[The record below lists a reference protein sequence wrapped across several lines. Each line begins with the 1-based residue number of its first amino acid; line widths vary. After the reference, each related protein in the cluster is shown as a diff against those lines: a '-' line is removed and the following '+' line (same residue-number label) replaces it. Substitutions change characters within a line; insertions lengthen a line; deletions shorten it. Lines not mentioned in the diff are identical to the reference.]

1 LQFLPIEN
9 WQSAIGNEL
18 EPMGERPA
26 ELASRTAP
34 ATLESEPVE
43 SYLRRYDAIIETTT
57 QMLATPRLNER
68 LLLALEGVESIF
80 GHRQAAV
87 AIINERDAELRI
99 RVTVGFDGDSTR
111 VKMPLDSSAACVRV
125 IHDSQSVWISMKED
139 EASQT
144 LFDKMHWQEDVLALP
159 LFGIAEIS
167 TKKARDVTAG
177 SRVPPQYWTV
187 DTGTRLGI
195 LYVGATENAID
206 PISLKLLKL
215 FAERVGVIASL
226 AVHQE
231 RLVNTVTKLQ
241 RERQW
246 TESIMKSVADPIVL
260 TDLDN
265 EILLQNRR
273 AEELFSGSA
282 NAGEGKRRALKMN
295 DLLFSA
301 YLSSATVS
309 SSETIQRDITLVDPI
324 EGSDIHFE
332 VISTPAANARGE
344 PLGLVSIFRDVTDLR
359 EANEELARN
368 FLKLQHAEAESRRER
383 DRLDLI
389 IENVGHPIVVCDSA
403 GNFILFN
410 RRAELLF
417 QENESFRSPGAAAVR
432 ANAVKLTSFISGLA
446 SASETGRQAEIEL
459 IDPEDGQSLPMEITA
474 REVLDPAGQVTAV
487 VSILHDLTEIREL
500 ERRRVEQ
507 QLFESEKL
515 AAVGRLAASIA
526 HEVNNP
532 LEAIKNA
539 LYLMQGTSN
548 GDQNNRFLEIA
559 RKETERVSHIIRQML
574 GFARR
579 PGEVDWVDVNQLLEE
594 TLVLMEKKMR
604 QLRIRITRSFDDSLP
619 RVRARADQL
628 RQVFLNLIIN
638 AQQAIEGE
646 GEIAIS
652 TFRYEQ
658 SLQPS
663 IVVQLSDS
671 GVGIDEDDLNRI
683 FDPFFSTGKKGTG
696 LGLWVTQDIVR
707 QHGGRIDVTS
717 QVGRGTVFSIVLQ
730 VESPILENVESES
743 KQSTR

>member
-1 LQFLPIEN
+1 MAEVL
-9 WQSAIGNEL
+9 
-18 EPMGERPA
+18 A
-26 ELASRTAP
+26 ELRSKKAASITDPERSSSRA
-34 ATLESEPVE
+34 
-43 SYLRRYDAIIETTT
+43 RQYDVFIETTT
-57 QMLATPRLNER
+57 QMLATPKLHER
-68 LLLALEGVESIF
+68 LLLALEAISTNF
-80 GHRQAAV
+80 GHRQAAI
-87 AIINERDAELRI
+87 AIINERDAELRM
-99 RVTVGFDGDSTR
+99 RAAVGFDGDPSATK
-111 VKMPLDSSAACVRV
+111 VEMPLDSSAACVRV
-125 IHDSQSVWISMKED
+125 IHDAQPLWISMEDD
-139 EASQT
+139 EASRSLFANMRWQT
-144 LFDKMHWQEDVLALP
+144 EVLAVP
-159 LFGIAEIS
+159 LFGISEIPS
-167 TKKARDVTAG
+167 RLGAG
-177 SRVPPQYWTV
+177 RTNTQYWAFEPGARIGV
-187 DTGTRLGI
+187 
-195 LYVGATENAID
+195 LYVGANQEMLD
-206 PISLKLLKL
+206 SESLTLIKR
-215 FAERVGVIASL
+215 FAERIGIVASL
-226 AVHQE
+226 AAHQE
-231 RLVNTVTKLQ
+231 RLVSTVTKLQ

-246 TESIMKSVADPIVL
+246 IESIMKSVADPIVL

-265 EILLQNRR
+265 QILLQNRR

-309 SSETIQRDITLVDPI
+309 SSEVIQRDITLVDPI

-332 VISTPAANARGE
+332 VISTPAANSRGE

-368 FLKLQHAEAESRRER
+368 FVKLQQAEAESRRER

-417 QENESFRSPGAAAVR
+417 QENDSSSASAAVR
-432 ANAVKLTSFISGLA
+432 TNAVKLTSFISTLA

-459 IDPEDGQSLPMEITA
+459 IDPEDRRALPMEITA
-474 REVLDPAGQVTAV
+474 REVLDPTGQVTAV

-539 LYLMQGTSN
+539 LYLMQAGRE
-548 GDQNNRFLEIA
+548 GDKNSRFLEIA

-594 TLVLMEKKMR
+594 TLVLLEKKMR
-604 QLRIRITRSFDDSLP
+604 QLRIRITKSFDDSLP
-619 RVRARADQL
+619 RVKARADQL

-638 AQQAIEGE
+638 AQQAIEGD
-646 GEIAIS
+646 GEIVIS
-652 TFRYEQ
+652 TSRYEQ
-658 SLQPS
+658 ALQPS
-663 IVVQLSDS
+663 ILVQLTDT
-671 GVGIDEDDLNRI
+671 GVGIAEDDLTRI

-707 QHGGRIDVTS
+707 QHGGRIEVS
-717 QVGRGTVFSIVLQ
+717 SEIGRGTVFSIVLQ
-730 VESPILENVESES
+730 VESPILEE
-743 KQSTR
+743 QSDTKSATR

>member
-1 LQFLPIEN
+1 
-9 WQSAIGNEL
+9 
-18 EPMGERPA
+18 MGEVPSELAFRPA
-26 ELASRTAP
+26 PSL
-34 ATLESEPVE
+34 SEPE
-43 SYLRRYDAIIETTT
+43 RPSPRARQYDVFIETTT
-57 QMLATPRLNER
+57 QMLATPKLQER
-68 LLLALEGVESIF
+68 LLLALEAISTNF
-80 GHRQAAV
+80 GHRQAAI

-99 RVTVGFDGDSTR
+99 RAAIGFDGDPSTTK
-111 VKMPLDSSAACVRV
+111 VEMPLDSSAACVRV
-125 IHDSQSVWISMKED
+125 IHDAQPLWMSMEDD
-139 EASQT
+139 EASRNLFANMRWQT
-144 LFDKMHWQEDVLALP
+144 EVLAVP
-159 LFGIAEIS
+159 LFGVSEITS
-167 TKKARDVTAG
+167 RPGGA
-177 SRVPPQYWTV
+177 RVPTQYWAFEPGARMGV
-187 DTGTRLGI
+187 
-195 LYVGATENAID
+195 LYVGANHETLDSE
-206 PISLKLLKL
+206 SLTLIKR
-215 FAERVGVIASL
+215 FAERIGIVASL
-226 AVHQE
+226 ASHQE
-231 RLVNTVTKLQ
+231 RLVTTVTKLQ

-246 TESIMKSVADPIVL
+246 IESIMKSVADPIVL

-265 EILLQNRR
+265 QILLQNRR

-309 SSETIQRDITLVDPI
+309 SSEVIQRDITLVDPI

-332 VISTPAANARGE
+332 VISTPAANSRGE

-368 FLKLQHAEAESRRER
+368 FVKLQQAEAESRRER

-417 QENESFRSPGAAAVR
+417 QENESFHSSASAAVR
-432 ANAVKLTSFISGLA
+432 TNAVKLTSFISTLA

-459 IDPEDGQSLPMEITA
+459 IDPEDGRALPMEITA
-474 REVLDPAGQVTAV
+474 REVLDATGQVTAV

-539 LYLMQGTSN
+539 LYLMQAGAE
-548 GDQNNRFLEIA
+548 GDKNSRFLEIA

-594 TLVLMEKKMR
+594 TLVLLEKKMR

-638 AQQAIEGE
+638 AQQAIEGD
-646 GEIAIS
+646 GAIVIS
-652 TFRYEQ
+652 TSRYEQ
-658 SLQPS
+658 ALQPS
-663 IVVQLSDS
+663 ILVQLTDT
-671 GVGIDEDDLNRI
+671 GVGIAEDDLTRI

-707 QHGGRIDVTS
+707 QHGGRIEVTS
-717 QVGRGTVFSIVLQ
+717 EIGRGTVFSIVLQ
-730 VESPILENVESES
+730 VESPILEEQGE
-743 KQSTR
+743 TRSATR

>member
-1 LQFLPIEN
+1 
-9 WQSAIGNEL
+9 
-18 EPMGERPA
+18 MGEPKR
-26 ELASRTAP
+26 
-34 ATLESEPVE
+34 VN
-43 SYLRRYDAIIETTT
+43 LRHFDVFVETTT
-57 QMLATPRLNER
+57 QMLATPRLQER
-68 LLLALEGVESIF
+68 LLLALEAIVHNF
-80 GHRQAAV
+80 GCEQAAI
-87 AIINERDAELRI
+87 AIVNERDAEM
-99 RVTVGFDGDSTR
+99 RVRAALGFDDDHAAAR
-111 VKMPLDSSAACVRV
+111 VEMPLDSAANCVRV
-125 IHDSQSVWISMKED
+125 IHDAQPVWIALDDD
-139 EASQT
+139 ESSRQF
-144 LFDKMHWQEDVLALP
+144 LGKMNWRGEVLAFP
-159 LFGIAEIS
+159 LFGIAELPPN
-167 TKKARDVTAG
+167 TGRERTRRLPGQYWTFERG
-177 SRVPPQYWTV
+177 SRVGV
-187 DTGTRLGI
+187 
-195 LYVGATENAID
+195 LYVGTDRDTLDSNAFD
-206 PISLKLLKL
+206 LLKR
-215 FAERVGVIASL
+215 FAERVGIVASL
-226 AVHQE
+226 ASHQE
-231 RLVNTVTKLQ
+231 RLLSTVSKLQ

-246 TESIMKSVADPIVL
+246 IESIMKSVADPIVL

-309 SSETIQRDITLVDPI
+309 SSEVIQRDITLVDPI

-332 VISTPAANARGE
+332 VISTPATNGRGE

-368 FLKLQHAEAESRRER
+368 FAKLQNAEAESRRER

-417 QENESFRSPGAAAVR
+417 QQTESSLVSSATAAVR
-432 ANAVKLTSFISGLA
+432 TNAVKLTSFISTLA
-446 SASETGRQAEIEL
+446 SAAETARQAEIEL
-459 IDPEDGQSLPMEITA
+459 IDPEDGRALPMEITA
-474 REVLDPAGQVTAV
+474 REVLDEAGQVTAV

-539 LYLMQGTSN
+539 LYLMQTSSDF
-548 GDQNNRFLEIA
+548 DQNSRFLEIA

-594 TLVLMEKKMR
+594 TIVLLEKKMR
-604 QLRIRITRSFDDSLP
+604 QQRITITKQLDPALP
-619 RVRARADQL
+619 RIRARADQL

-638 AQQAIEGE
+638 AQQAIAGE
-646 GEIAIS
+646 GEIRIS
-652 TFRYEQ
+652 TSRYEQ
-658 SLQPS
+658 ALQPS
-663 IVVQLSDS
+663 IIVQLSDS
-671 GVGIDEDDLNRI
+671 GVGIAEDDLTRI

-707 QHGGRIDVTS
+707 QHGGRIEVSSDI
-717 QVGRGTVFSIVLQ
+717 GRGTVFTIVLQ
-730 VESPILENVESES
+730 VDSPVLEDTKKESP
-743 KQSTR
+743 KTQ

>member
-1 LQFLPIEN
+1 
-9 WQSAIGNEL
+9 
-18 EPMGERPA
+18 MGEVPA
-26 ELASRTAP
+26 ELTIRTAP
-34 ATLESEPVE
+34 TISESERVDP
-43 SYLRRYDAIIETTT
+43 YLRRYDAFLETTT
-57 QMLATPRLNER
+57 QMLATPKLNER
-68 LLLALEGVESIF
+68 LLLALEGIENIF
-80 GHRQAAV
+80 GFRQSAIAV
-87 AIINERDAELRI
+87 INERDAELRI
-99 RVTVGFDGDSTR
+99 RAAIGFNGDYSR
-111 VKMPLDSSAACVRV
+111 IEMPIDSSAACVRV
-125 IHDSQSVWISMKED
+125 IHDATPTWITLQSD
-139 EASQT
+139 EASRT
-144 LFDKMHWQEDVLALP
+144 LFDKLHWEQDVLALP
-159 LFGIAEIS
+159 LFGISEIGPNS
-167 TKKARDVTAG
+167 KGDVRSG
-177 SRVPPQYWTV
+177 SRIQANYWTF
-187 DTGTRLGI
+187 DPGARLGV
-195 LYVGATENAID
+195 LYVGATETSFD
-206 PISLKLLKL
+206 PISLKLLKR
-215 FAERVGVIASL
+215 FADRVGVIASL
-226 AVHQE
+226 AIHQE
-231 RLVNTVTKLQ
+231 RLVNSVTKLQ

-309 SSETIQRDITLVDPI
+309 SSEVIQRDITLVDPI

-332 VISTPAANARGE
+332 VISTPAANSRGE

-368 FLKLQHAEAESRRER
+368 FVKLQKAEAESRRER

-417 QENESFRSPGAAAVR
+417 QENESFRSPAAAAVR
-432 ANAVKLTSFISGLA
+432 TNAVMLTSFISGLA

-459 IDPEDGQSLPMEITA
+459 IDPENGQSLPMEITA
-474 REVLDPAGQVTAV
+474 REVLDPTGQVTAV

-539 LYLMQGTSN
+539 LYLMQTGAQ
-548 GDQNNRFLEIA
+548 GDKNSRFLEIA

-579 PGEVDWVDVNQLLEE
+579 PGEVDWVDINQLLEE

-604 QLRIRITRSFDDSLP
+604 QQRIRVARNFDETLP
-619 RVRARADQL
+619 KIRARADQL
-628 RQVFLNLIIN
+628 RQVFLNLILN
-638 AQQAIEGE
+638 AQQAIEGD
-646 GEIAIS
+646 GEITIS

-671 GVGIDEDDLNRI
+671 GVGIAADDLNHI

-707 QHGGRIDVTS
+707 QHGGRIEVS
-717 QVGRGTVFSIVLQ
+717 SEVGRGTVFSIVLQ
-730 VESPILENVESES
+730 VESPILEEPADES
-743 KQSTR
+743 KVSKK

>member
-1 LQFLPIEN
+1 
-9 WQSAIGNEL
+9 
-18 EPMGERPA
+18 MGEAPA
-26 ELASRTAP
+26 ELVLRTA
-34 ATLESEPVE
+34 LSLSDSEAVNP
-43 SYLRRYDAIIETTT
+43 YLRQYDAFVETTT
-57 QMLATPRLNER
+57 QMLATPKLSER
-68 LLLALEGVESIF
+68 LLLALEGIEDIF
-80 GHRQAAV
+80 GHRQAAI
-87 AIINERDAELRI
+87 AIIDERDAELRI
-99 RVTVGFDGDSTR
+99 RAAVGFDGESTT
-111 VKMPLDSSAACVRV
+111 VEMPLDSSAACVRV
-125 IHDSQSVWISMKED
+125 IHDATPLWISIQDD
-139 EASQT
+139 ESSRN
-144 LFDKMHWQEDVLALP
+144 LFDKMHWKQDVLALP
-159 LFGIAEIS
+159 LFGISEIA
-167 TKKARDVTAG
+167 TKAG
-177 SRVPPQYWTV
+177 RGVNAQSRLLPSPYWTFEP
-187 DTGTRLGI
+187 GSRLGI
-195 LYVGATENAID
+195 LYVGATEKNID
-206 PISLKLLKL
+206 PVSLHLLKR
-215 FAERVGVIASL
+215 FADRVGVICSL
-226 AVHQE
+226 AIHQE
-231 RLVNTVTKLQ
+231 RLVSTVAKLQ

-246 TESIMKSVADPIVL
+246 IESIMKSVADPIVL

-309 SSETIQRDITLVDPI
+309 SSELIQRDITLVDPI

-332 VISTPAANARGE
+332 VISTPAANSRGE

-368 FLKLQHAEAESRRER
+368 FVKLQQAEAESRRER

-389 IENVGHPIVVCDSA
+389 VENVGHPIVVCDSS

-417 QENESFRSPGAAAVR
+417 QENQSFGSSAAAAVR

-446 SASETGRQAEIEL
+446 SASETDRQAEIEL
-459 IDPEDGQSLPMEITA
+459 IDPEGGRALPMEITG
-474 REVLDPAGQVTAV
+474 REVLDPTGQVTAV

-539 LYLMQGTSN
+539 LYLMQDGSV
-548 GDQNNRFLEIA
+548 GDKNTRFLEIA

-579 PGEVDWVDVNQLLEE
+579 PGDVDWVDVNQLLEE

-604 QLRIRITRSFDDSLP
+604 QLRIRITKSFDDSLP
-619 RVRARADQL
+619 RIRARADQL

-646 GEIAIS
+646 GRIEIS
-652 TFRYEQ
+652 TSRYDQ
-658 SLQPS
+658 ALQPS
-663 IVVQLSDS
+663 ILVQLSDS
-671 GVGIDEDDLNRI
+671 GVGIAEDDLNRI

-707 QHGGRIDVTS
+707 QHGGRIEVS
-717 QVGRGTVFSIVLQ
+717 SEPGRGTVFNIVLQ
-730 VESPILENVESES
+730 VESAILEELEN
-743 KQSTR
+743 

>member
-1 LQFLPIEN
+1 
-9 WQSAIGNEL
+9 
-18 EPMGERPA
+18 
-26 ELASRTAP
+26 
-34 ATLESEPVE
+34 
-43 SYLRRYDAIIETTT
+43 
-57 QMLATPRLNER
+57 
-68 LLLALEGVESIF
+68 
-80 GHRQAAV
+80 
-87 AIINERDAELRI
+87 
-99 RVTVGFDGDSTR
+99 
-111 VKMPLDSSAACVRV
+111 
-125 IHDSQSVWISMKED
+125 
-139 EASQT
+139 
-144 LFDKMHWQEDVLALP
+144 
-159 LFGIAEIS
+159 
-167 TKKARDVTAG
+167 
-177 SRVPPQYWTV
+177 
-187 DTGTRLGI
+187 
-195 LYVGATENAID
+195 
-206 PISLKLLKL
+206 
-215 FAERVGVIASL
+215 
-226 AVHQE
+226 
-231 RLVNTVTKLQ
+231 
-241 RERQW
+241 
-246 TESIMKSVADPIVL
+246 
-260 TDLDN
+260 N

-309 SSETIQRDITLVDPI
+309 SSEVIQRDITLVDPI

-332 VISTPAANARGE
+332 VISTPAANSRGE

-368 FLKLQHAEAESRRER
+368 FGKLQQAEAESRRER

-417 QENESFRSPGAAAVR
+417 QENASFNSSASTAVR
-432 ANAVKLTSFISGLA
+432 TNAVKLTSFISTLA

-459 IDPEDGQSLPMEITA
+459 IDPEDNRSLPMEITA
-474 REVLDPAGQVTAV
+474 REVLDATGQVTAV

-539 LYLMQGTSN
+539 LYLLQAS
-548 GDQNNRFLEIA
+548 GDDKNSRFLEIA

-579 PGEVDWVDVNQLLEE
+579 PGEVDWVDINQLLEE

-604 QLRIRITRSFDDSLP
+604 QLKIRITRSFDEELP
-619 RVRARADQL
+619 RIRARADQL

-638 AQQAIEGE
+638 AQQAITGD
-646 GEIAIS
+646 GEIVIS
-652 TFRYEQ
+652 TSRYEQ
-658 SLQPS
+658 ALQPS

-671 GVGIDEDDLNRI
+671 GVGITEDDLARI
-683 FDPFFSTGKKGTG
+683 F
-696 LGLWVTQDIVR
+696 
-707 QHGGRIDVTS
+707 
-717 QVGRGTVFSIVLQ
+717 
-730 VESPILENVESES
+730 
-743 KQSTR
+743 

>member
-1 LQFLPIEN
+1 MAEVPT
-9 WQSAIGNEL
+9 
-18 EPMGERPA
+18 
-26 ELASRTAP
+26 ELAF
-34 ATLESEPVE
+34 ATIPPIPDNERVG
-43 SYLRRYDAIIETTT
+43 SYLRQYDVFVETTT

-68 LLLALEGVESIF
+68 LLLALEGIANIF

-99 RVTVGFDGDSTR
+99 RAAVGFETDHPAR
-111 VKMPLDSSAACVRV
+111 AEMPLDSSAACVRV
-125 IHDSQSVWISMKED
+125 IHDGVPLWISIKED
-139 EASQT
+139 LASRT
-144 LFDKMHWQEDVLALP
+144 LFDKMHWDQDILALP
-159 LFGIAEIS
+159 LFGISEIS
-167 TKKARDVTAG
+167 PKTRSDSNSG
-177 SRVPPQYWTV
+177 RRLPGHSYWSF
-187 DTGTRLGI
+187 DPGARLGI
-195 LYVGATENAID
+195 LYVGATRENVD
-206 PISLKLLKL
+206 PLSLSLLKR
-215 FAERVGVIASL
+215 FADRIGVIASL
-226 AVHQE
+226 AIHQE
-231 RLVNTVTKLQ
+231 KLVNTVTKLQ

-246 TESIMKSVADPIVL
+246 IESIMKSVADPIVL

-309 SSETIQRDITLVDPI
+309 SSEVVQRDITLVDPI

-368 FLKLQHAEAESRRER
+368 FGKLQQAEADSRRER

-417 QENESFRSPGAAAVR
+417 EEKSSFRASEASAVR
-432 ANAVKLTSFISGLA
+432 TNAVKLTSFISALA

-459 IDPEDGQSLPMEITA
+459 IDPDSGRFLPMEITA
-474 REVLDPAGQVTAV
+474 REVLDLSGQVTAV

-539 LYLMQGTSN
+539 LYLMESGAE
-548 GDQNNRFLEIA
+548 GDKNSRFLEIA

-579 PGEVDWVDVNQLLEE
+579 SGEVDWVDVNQLLEE
-594 TLVLMEKKMR
+594 TLVLLEKKMR
-604 QLRIRITRSFDDSLP
+604 QLRIRVNRDLDEDLP
-619 RVRARADQL
+619 KIRARADQL

-638 AQQAIEGE
+638 AQQAISNG
-646 GEIAIS
+646 GEITITTS
-652 TFRYEQ
+652 RYEQ
-658 SLQPS
+658 ALQPS
-663 IVVQLSDS
+663 ILVQMSDS
-671 GVGIDEDDLNRI
+671 GSGIREDDLMRI

-707 QHGGRIDVTS
+707 QHGGRIEVTS
-717 QVGRGTVFSIVLQ
+717 EVGHGTVFTIVLQ
-730 VESPILENVESES
+730 VDSPILEDGQAESLA
-743 KQSTR
+743 KK

>member
-1 LQFLPIEN
+1 
-9 WQSAIGNEL
+9 
-18 EPMGERPA
+18 MGEIPA
-26 ELASRTAP
+26 ELAFQTAP
-34 ATLESEPVE
+34 SLSEAERSSP
-43 SYLRRYDAIIETTT
+43 RARQYDVFIETTT
-57 QMLATPRLNER
+57 QMLATPKLQER
-68 LLLALEGVESIF
+68 LLLALEAISTNF
-80 GHRQAAV
+80 GHRQAAI

-99 RVTVGFDGDSTR
+99 RAAVGFDGDLSAT
-111 VKMPLDSSAACVRV
+111 KTEMPLDSSAACVRV
-125 IHDSQSVWISMKED
+125 IHDAQPLWISMEED
-139 EASQT
+139 EASRS
-144 LFDKMHWQEDVLALP
+144 LFGNMGWRSDVLAVP
-159 LFGIAEIS
+159 LFGISEIP
-167 TKKARDVTAG
+167 ARPSAVRAG
-177 SRVPPQYWTV
+177 SQYWAFEPGARMGV
-187 DTGTRLGI
+187 
-195 LYVGATENAID
+195 LYVGANQDAVDSE
-206 PISLKLLKL
+206 SLTLIKR
-215 FAERVGVIASL
+215 FAERIGIVASL
-226 AVHQE
+226 ASHQE
-231 RLVNTVTKLQ
+231 RLVSTVTKLQ

-246 TESIMKSVADPIVL
+246 IESIMKSVADPIVL

-265 EILLQNRR
+265 QILLQNRR

-309 SSETIQRDITLVDPI
+309 SSEVIQRDITLVDPI

-332 VISTPAANARGE
+332 VISTPAANSRGE

-368 FLKLQHAEAESRRER
+368 FVKLQQAEAESRRER

-417 QENESFRSPGAAAVR
+417 QENESVTLSASTAVR
-432 ANAVKLTSFISGLA
+432 TNAVKLTSFISTLA

-459 IDPEDGQSLPMEITA
+459 IDPEDGRALPMEITA
-474 REVLDPAGQVTAV
+474 REVLDATGQVTAV

-539 LYLMQGTSN
+539 LYLMQVN
-548 GDQNNRFLEIA
+548 GEGDKNSRFLEIA

-594 TLVLMEKKMR
+594 TLVLLEKKMR
-604 QLRIRITRSFDDSLP
+604 QLRIRITKSFDDSLP
-619 RVRARADQL
+619 RIKARADQL

-638 AQQAIEGE
+638 AQQAIEGD
-646 GEIAIS
+646 GEILIS
-652 TFRYEQ
+652 TSRYEQ
-658 SLQPS
+658 ALQPS
-663 IVVQLSDS
+663 IVIQLTDT
-671 GVGIDEDDLNRI
+671 GVGIAEDDLTRI

-707 QHGGRIDVTS
+707 QHGGRIEVS
-717 QVGRGTVFSIVLQ
+717 SEIGRGTVFSIVLQ
-730 VESPILENVESES
+730 VESPILEDQKSES
-743 KQSTR
+743 RLAAR

>member
-1 LQFLPIEN
+1 
-9 WQSAIGNEL
+9 
-18 EPMGERPA
+18 MGEVPS
-26 ELASRTAP
+26 ELAFQTAASLSDP
-34 ATLESEPVE
+34 ERSNGRARQFDVF
-43 SYLRRYDAIIETTT
+43 IETTT
-57 QMLATPRLNER
+57 QMLATPKLHER
-68 LLLALEGVESIF
+68 LLLALEAISTNF
-80 GHRQAAV
+80 GHRQAAI
-87 AIINERDAELRI
+87 AIIDERDAELRI
-99 RVTVGFDGDSTR
+99 RAAIGFEDDPAATR
-111 VKMPLDSSAACVRV
+111 VEMPLDSSATCVRV
-125 IHDSQSVWISMKED
+125 IHEGQPLWISMEED
-139 EASQT
+139 ESSRN
-144 LFDKMHWQEDVLALP
+144 LLGKMNWQSEVLAVP
-159 LFGIAEIS
+159 LYGISEVTSRPGVIRSS
-167 TKKARDVTAG
+167 T
-177 SRVPPQYWTV
+177 SEYWTFEPGV
-187 DTGTRLGI
+187 RMGV
-195 LYVGATENAID
+195 LYVGANQETID
-206 PISLKLLKL
+206 PESLTLIKR
-215 FAERVGVIASL
+215 FAERIGIVASL
-226 AVHQE
+226 AAHQE
-231 RLVNTVTKLQ
+231 RLVSTVTKLQ

-246 TESIMKSVADPIVL
+246 IESIMKSVADPIVL

-265 EILLQNRR
+265 QILLQNRR

-309 SSETIQRDITLVDPI
+309 SSEVIQRDITLVDPI

-368 FLKLQHAEAESRRER
+368 FVKLQQAEAESRRER

-417 QENESFRSPGAAAVR
+417 PESESSDSSASAAVR
-432 ANAVKLTSFISGLA
+432 TNAVKLTSFISTLA
-446 SASETGRQAEIEL
+446 SAPETGRQAEIEL
-459 IDPEDGQSLPMEITA
+459 IDPENGRALPMEITA
-474 REVLDPAGQVTAV
+474 REVLDATGQVTAV
-487 VSILHDLTEIREL
+487 VSILHDLSEIREL

-539 LYLMQGTSN
+539 LYLMQSGAEGEKNS
-548 GDQNNRFLEIA
+548 RFLEIA

-579 PGEVDWVDVNQLLEE
+579 PGEVDWVDINQLLEE
-594 TLVLMEKKMR
+594 TLVLLEKRMR
-604 QLRIRITRSFDDSLP
+604 QLRINITKSFDDSLP
-619 RVRARADQL
+619 HIRARADQL
-628 RQVFLNLIIN
+628 RQVFLNLILN
-638 AQQAIEGE
+638 AQQAIKGE
-646 GEIAIS
+646 GEIVIATS
-652 TFRYEQ
+652 RYEQ
-658 SLQPS
+658 ALQPS

-671 GVGIDEDDLNRI
+671 GIGIPEDDLARI

-707 QHGGRIDVTS
+707 QHGGRIEVS
-717 QVGRGTVFSIVLQ
+717 SEVGRGTVFSIVLQ
-730 VESPILENVESES
+730 VESPILEEQATEPRFV
-743 KQSTR
+743 TR

>member
-1 LQFLPIEN
+1 
-9 WQSAIGNEL
+9 
-18 EPMGERPA
+18 MGEVPT
-26 ELASRTAP
+26 ELAFATAP
-34 ATLESEPVE
+34 PISDNDRIG
-43 SYLRRYDAIIETTT
+43 SYLRQYDVFVETTT

-68 LLLALEGVESIF
+68 LLLALEGISNIF

-99 RVTVGFDGDSTR
+99 RAAVGFDSEVPARAD
-111 VKMPLDSSAACVRV
+111 MPLDSSAACVRV
-125 IHDSQSVWISMKED
+125 IHDAVPLWISMKED
-139 EASQT
+139 VASRT
-144 LFDKMHWQEDVLALP
+144 LFDQMQWEHDVFALP
-159 LFGIAEIS
+159 LFGISEIS
-167 TKKARDVTAG
+167 PTRGRDSRNGPRLPGHYWTSDPG
-177 SRVPPQYWTV
+177 SR
-187 DTGTRLGI
+187 LGV
-195 LYVGATENAID
+195 LYVGANRDAVD
-206 PISLKLLKL
+206 PLSLNLLKR
-215 FAERVGVIASL
+215 FADRVGIIASL
-226 AVHQE
+226 AIHQE
-231 RLVNTVTKLQ
+231 KLVNTVTKLQ

-246 TESIMKSVADPIVL
+246 IESIMKSVADPIVL

-282 NAGEGKRRALKMN
+282 NAGEGKRRALKLN

-309 SSETIQRDITLVDPI
+309 SSEVVQRDITLVDPI
-324 EGSDIHFE
+324 EGSDLHFE

-368 FLKLQHAEAESRRER
+368 FVKLQQAQADSTRER

-410 RRAELLF
+410 RRAEFLF
-417 QENESFRSPGAAAVR
+417 EERLSFRPAAQAAVR
-432 ANAVKLTSFISGLA
+432 TNAVKLTSFISGLA

-459 IDPEDGQSLPMEITA
+459 IDPENSRLLPMEITA
-474 REVLDPAGQVTAV
+474 REVLDPTGQVTAV

-539 LYLMQGTSN
+539 LYLMESGSE
-548 GDQNNRFLEIA
+548 GDKNSRFLEIA

-579 PGEVDWVDVNQLLEE
+579 SGEVDWVDVNQLIEE
-594 TLVLMEKKMR
+594 TLVLLEKKMR
-604 QLRIRITRSFDDSLP
+604 QLRIKVIRDFDESLP
-619 RVRARADQL
+619 KVRARADQL
-628 RQVFLNLIIN
+628 RQVVLNLIIN
-638 AQQAIEGE
+638 AQQAIQGG
-646 GEIAIS
+646 GEITIS
-652 TFRYEQ
+652 TSRYEQ
-658 SLQPS
+658 ALQPS
-663 IVVQLSDS
+663 ILIQLSDT
-671 GVGIDEDDLNRI
+671 GVGINEVDLNRI
-683 FDPFFSTGKKGTG
+683 FEPFFSSGKKGTG

-707 QHGGRIDVTS
+707 QHGGRIEVTS
-717 QVGRGTVFSIVLQ
+717 GVGRGAVFTIILQ
-730 VESPILENVESES
+730 VESPILEAQETEARLTA
-743 KQSTR
+743 K

>member
-1 LQFLPIEN
+1 
-9 WQSAIGNEL
+9 
-18 EPMGERPA
+18 MGEVPS
-26 ELASRTAP
+26 EFTLRTASSIG
-34 ATLESEPVE
+34 ESAQ
-43 SYLRRYDAIIETTT
+43 LRPRPFDVFIETTT
-57 QMLATPRLNER
+57 QMLATPRLQER
-68 LLLALEGVESIF
+68 LLLALEAIVHSF
-80 GHRQAAV
+80 GFQQAAV
-87 AIINERDAELRI
+87 AIVNEREAELRI
-99 RVTVGFDGDSTR
+99 RASVGLQQDPT
-111 VKMPLDSSAACVRV
+111 KIEMPLDSSAACVRV
-125 IHDSQSVWISMKED
+125 IHDAEPLWINLEED
-139 EASQT
+139 DSSRQLFGT
-144 LFDKMHWQEDVLALP
+144 LDWRDDVLALP
-159 LFGIAEIS
+159 LFGISELPPKTGRESEAPQL
-167 TKKARDVTAG
+167 AG
-177 SRVPPQYWTV
+177 QYWTFER
-187 DTGTRLGI
+187 GTRLGV
-195 LYVGATENAID
+195 LYVAADREALEPD
-206 PISLKLLKL
+206 SYDLLRR
-215 FAERVGVIASL
+215 FAERIGIVASL
-226 AVHQE
+226 ATHQE
-231 RLVNTVTKLQ
+231 RLVATVTKLQ

-246 TESIMKSVADPIVL
+246 IESIMKSVADPIVL

-309 SSETIQRDITLVDPI
+309 SSEVIQRDITLVDPI

-332 VISTPAANARGE
+332 VISTPATNGRGE

-368 FLKLQHAEAESRRER
+368 FIKLQHAEAESRRER

-417 QENESFRSPGAAAVR
+417 QENEKSSAATAVQT
-432 ANAVKLTSFISGLA
+432 NAVKLTSFISTLA
-446 SASETGRQAEIEL
+446 SASETARQAEIEL
-459 IDPEDGQSLPMEITA
+459 IDPEGGRSLPMEITA
-474 REVLDPAGQVTAV
+474 REVLDEAGQVTAV

-507 QLFESEKL
+507 QLFESDKL

-539 LYLMQGTSN
+539 LYLMQTSADFDKN
-548 GDQNNRFLEIA
+548 SRFLEIA

-579 PGEVDWVDVNQLLEE
+579 AGEVDWVEVNQLLEE
-594 TLVLMEKKMR
+594 TLVLLDKKLK
-604 QLRIRITRSFDDSLP
+604 QQRIRLTKNLDAALP
-619 RVRARADQL
+619 PVRARADQL
-628 RQVFLNLIIN
+628 RQVFLNLILN
-638 AQQAIEGE
+638 AQQAIEGG
-646 GEIAIS
+646 GEIHIS
-652 TFRYEQ
+652 TSRYEQ
-658 SLQPS
+658 ALQPS
-663 IVVQLSDS
+663 ILVQLSDS
-671 GVGIDEDDLNRI
+671 GVGIPQDDIGRI

-707 QHGGRIDVTS
+707 QHGGRIEVNSD
-717 QVGRGTVFSIVLQ
+717 VGRGTVFSIVLQ
-730 VESPILENVESES
+730 VNSPILEEKARSL
-743 KQSTR
+743 TTG

>member
-1 LQFLPIEN
+1 MAEVPT
-9 WQSAIGNEL
+9 
-18 EPMGERPA
+18 
-26 ELASRTAP
+26 ELAFAAIP
-34 ATLESEPVE
+34 PVIDNDRIG
-43 SYLRRYDAIIETTT
+43 SYLRQYDVFVETTT

-68 LLLALEGVESIF
+68 LLLALEGIANIF

-87 AIINERDAELRI
+87 AIINEREAELRI
-99 RVTVGFDGDSTR
+99 RAAVGFESEQFTR
-111 VKMPLDSSAACVRV
+111 IEMPLDSSAACVRV
-125 IHDSQSVWISMKED
+125 IHDGLPLWLSINDDV
-139 EASQT
+139 ASRT
-144 LFDKMHWQEDVLALP
+144 LFGKMQWEQDVLALP
-159 LFGIAEIS
+159 LFGMSEMS
-167 TKKARDVTAG
+167 PKSARDSTRPRVAG
-177 SRVPPQYWTV
+177 HFWSFEP
-187 DTGTRLGI
+187 GARLGV
-195 LYVGATENAID
+195 LYVAANRDTID
-206 PISLKLLKL
+206 PVSLSLLKR
-215 FAERVGVIASL
+215 FADRVGIIASL

-231 RLVNTVTKLQ
+231 KLVNTVSKLQ

-246 TESIMKSVADPIVL
+246 IESIMKSVADPLVL
-260 TDLDN
+260 TNLDN

-309 SSETIQRDITLVDPI
+309 SSEVVQRDITLVDPI

-332 VISTPAANARGE
+332 VISTPAVNARGE

-368 FLKLQHAEAESRRER
+368 FVKLQQAEVDSRRER

-417 QENESFRSPGAAAVR
+417 EEKSSFRPAATAAVR
-432 ANAVKLTSFISGLA
+432 TNAVKLTSFISGLA

-459 IDPEDGQSLPMEITA
+459 VDPDGGRLLPMEITS
-474 REVLDPAGQVTAV
+474 REVLDATGQVTAV

-539 LYLMQGTSN
+539 LYLMESGAE
-548 GDQNNRFLEIA
+548 GDKNSRFLEIA

-579 PGEVDWVDVNQLLEE
+579 SGEVDWVDVNQLLEE
-594 TLVLMEKKMR
+594 TLVLLEKKMR
-604 QLRIRITRSFDDSLP
+604 QLRIRVNRNFDESLP
-619 RVRARADQL
+619 KIRARADQL

-638 AQQAIEGE
+638 AQQAINGV
-646 GEIAIS
+646 GGDITITTS
-652 TFRYEQ
+652 RYEQ
-658 SLQPS
+658 ALQPS
-663 IVVQLSDS
+663 IIVQLSDS
-671 GVGIDEDDLNRI
+671 GVGINEDDLTRI

-707 QHGGRIDVTS
+707 QHGGRIEVS
-717 QVGRGTVFSIVLQ
+717 SELGRGTVFTIVLQ
-730 VESPILENVESES
+730 VDSPILEEGGNESP
-743 KQSTR
+743 TPAR

>member
-1 LQFLPIEN
+1 
-9 WQSAIGNEL
+9 
-18 EPMGERPA
+18 MGEVPSELAFRPA
-26 ELASRTAP
+26 PSL
-34 ATLESEPVE
+34 SEPE
-43 SYLRRYDAIIETTT
+43 RPSPRARQYDVFIETTT
-57 QMLATPRLNER
+57 QMLATPKLHER
-68 LLLALEGVESIF
+68 LLLALEAISTNF
-80 GHRQAAV
+80 GHRQAAI

-99 RVTVGFDGDSTR
+99 RAAVGFEGDPATTK
-111 VKMPLDSSAACVRV
+111 VEMPLDSSAACVRV
-125 IHDSQSVWISMKED
+125 IHDAQPLWISMEDD
-139 EASQT
+139 EASRSLFANMRWQT
-144 LFDKMHWQEDVLALP
+144 EVLAVP
-159 LFGIAEIS
+159 LFGISEIP
-167 TKKARDVTAG
+167 ARPGAA
-177 SRVPPQYWTV
+177 RVPTQYWAFEPGARMGV
-187 DTGTRLGI
+187 
-195 LYVGATENAID
+195 LYVGANQEMLD
-206 PISLKLLKL
+206 SESLTLLKR
-215 FAERVGVIASL
+215 FAERIGIVASL
-226 AVHQE
+226 AAHQE
-231 RLVNTVTKLQ
+231 RLVSTVTKLQ

-246 TESIMKSVADPIVL
+246 IESIMKSVADPIVL

-265 EILLQNRR
+265 QILLQNRR

-309 SSETIQRDITLVDPI
+309 SSEVIQRDITLVDPI

-332 VISTPAANARGE
+332 VISTPAANSRGE

-368 FLKLQHAEAESRRER
+368 FVKLQQAEAESRRER

-389 IENVGHPIVVCDSA
+389 IENVGHPIVVCDSS

-417 QENESFRSPGAAAVR
+417 QENDSSSASAAVR
-432 ANAVKLTSFISGLA
+432 TNAVKLTSFISTLA

-459 IDPEDGQSLPMEITA
+459 IDPEDGRALPMEITA
-474 REVLDPAGQVTAV
+474 REVLDPTGQVTAV

-539 LYLMQGTSN
+539 LYLMQAGAE
-548 GDQNNRFLEIA
+548 GDKNTRFLEIA

-594 TLVLMEKKMR
+594 TLVLLEKKMR
-604 QLRIRITRSFDDSLP
+604 QLRIRITKSFDDSLP

-638 AQQAIEGE
+638 AQQAIEGD
-646 GEIAIS
+646 GEIVIS
-652 TFRYEQ
+652 TSRYEQ
-658 SLQPS
+658 ALQPS
-663 IVVQLSDS
+663 ILVQLKDS
-671 GVGIDEDDLNRI
+671 GVGIAEDDLTRI

-707 QHGGRIDVTS
+707 QHGGRIEVS
-717 QVGRGTVFSIVLQ
+717 SEIGRGTVFNIVLQ
-730 VESPILENVESES
+730 VESPILEEQSET
-743 KQSTR
+743 KSTTR

>member
-1 LQFLPIEN
+1 
-9 WQSAIGNEL
+9 
-18 EPMGERPA
+18 MGESPA
-26 ELASRTAP
+26 ELAYRNAP
-34 ATLESEPVE
+34 SISDADRASP
-43 SYLRRYDAIIETTT
+43 RMRQYDVFIETTT
-57 QMLATPRLNER
+57 QMLATPKLHER
-68 LLLALEGVESIF
+68 LLLALEAIANNF
-80 GHRQAAV
+80 GFRQSAIG
-87 AIINERDAELRI
+87 IINERDAELRI
-99 RVTVGFDGDSTR
+99 RAAIGFEGDTR
-111 VKMPLDSSAACVRV
+111 VEMPLDSSASCVRV
-125 IHDSQSVWISMKED
+125 IHDAQPLWISMEED
-139 EASQT
+139 QQSRG
-144 LFDKMHWQEDVLALP
+144 LFANMQWHSDVLAVP
-159 LFGIAEIS
+159 LFGISEVNS
-167 TKKARDVTAG
+167 KPGLVRPTN
-177 SRVPPQYWTV
+177 QYWAFEP
-187 DTGTRLGI
+187 GARLGV
-195 LYVGATENAID
+195 LYVGANQVAVD
-206 PISLKLLKL
+206 PESLILLKR
-215 FAERVGVIASL
+215 FAERIGIVASL
-226 AVHQE
+226 ATHQE
-231 RLVNTVTKLQ
+231 RLLGTVSKLQ

-246 TESIMKSVADPIVL
+246 IESIMKSVADPIVL

-309 SSETIQRDITLVDPI
+309 SSEVIQRDITLVDPI

-332 VISTPAANARGE
+332 VISTPAANSRGE

-368 FLKLQHAEAESRRER
+368 FVKLQQAEAESRRER

-417 QENESFRSPGAAAVR
+417 QENDSFRSLAAAAVR
-432 ANAVKLTSFISGLA
+432 TNAVKLTSFISTLA

-459 IDPEDGQSLPMEITA
+459 IDPEDNRSLPMEITA
-474 REVLDPAGQVTAV
+474 REVLDATGQVTAV

-539 LYLMQGTSN
+539 LYLMQTGKE
-548 GDQNNRFLEIA
+548 GDKNSRFLEIA

-604 QLRIRITRSFDDSLP
+604 QLKIRITRKFDEELP
-619 RVRARADQL
+619 PVRARADQL

-638 AQQAIEGE
+638 AQQAIKGD
-646 GEIAIS
+646 GEIVIS
-652 TFRYEQ
+652 TSRYEQ
-658 SLQPS
+658 ALQPS

-671 GVGIDEDDLNRI
+671 GVGIAEDDLARI

-707 QHGGRIDVTS
+707 QHGGSIEVS
-717 QVGRGTVFSIVLQ
+717 SEIGRGTVFSIVLQ
-730 VESPILENVESES
+730 VESPILDDKVSES
-743 KQSTR
+743 RVVTT

>member
-1 LQFLPIEN
+1 
-9 WQSAIGNEL
+9 
-18 EPMGERPA
+18 
-26 ELASRTAP
+26 
-34 ATLESEPVE
+34 
-43 SYLRRYDAIIETTT
+43 
-57 QMLATPRLNER
+57 MLATPKLQER
-68 LLLALEGVESIF
+68 LLLALEAISTNF
-80 GHRQAAV
+80 GHQQAAI
-87 AIINERDAELRI
+87 AIINEREAELRI
-99 RVTVGFDGDSTR
+99 RAAIGFEGEPSTTK
-111 VKMPLDSSAACVRV
+111 VEMPVDSSAACVRV
-125 IHDSQSVWISMKED
+125 IHDAQPLWISMAED
-139 EASQT
+139 EASRS
-144 LFDKMHWQEDVLALP
+144 LFANMRWQSDVLAIP
-159 LFGIAEIS
+159 LFGIPE
-167 TKKARDVTAG
+167 VT
-177 SRVPPQYWTV
+177 SRPGAVRAPIQYWAFEPGGRMGV
-187 DTGTRLGI
+187 
-195 LYVGATENAID
+195 LYVGANQETAEAE
-206 PISLKLLKL
+206 SLTLLKQ
-215 FAERVGVIASL
+215 FAERIGIVASL
-226 AVHQE
+226 AAHQE
-231 RLVNTVTKLQ
+231 RLVTTVTKLQ

-246 TESIMKSVADPIVL
+246 IESIMKSVADPIVL

-265 EILLQNRR
+265 QILLQNRR

-309 SSETIQRDITLVDPI
+309 SSEVIQRDITLVDPI

-332 VISTPAANARGE
+332 VISTPAANSRGE

-368 FLKLQHAEAESRRER
+368 FVKLQQAEAESRRER

-417 QENESFRSPGAAAVR
+417 QENESVNLSASAAVR
-432 ANAVKLTSFISGLA
+432 TNAVKLTSFISTLA

-459 IDPEDGQSLPMEITA
+459 IDPEDSRSLPMEITA
-474 REVLDPAGQVTAV
+474 REVLDATGQVTAV

-539 LYLMQGTSN
+539 LYLMQTGAE
-548 GDQNNRFLEIA
+548 GDKNSRFLEIA

-579 PGEVDWVDVNQLLEE
+579 PGEVDWVDINQLLEE
-594 TLVLMEKKMR
+594 TLVLLEKKMR
-604 QLRIRITRSFDDSLP
+604 QLRIRITKSLDDSLP
-619 RVRARADQL
+619 RVKARADQL

-638 AQQAIEGE
+638 AQQAIEGD
-646 GEIAIS
+646 GEIVIS
-652 TFRYEQ
+652 TSRYEQ
-658 SLQPS
+658 ALQPS
-663 IVVQLSDS
+663 IVIQLTDT
-671 GVGIDEDDLNRI
+671 GVGIAEDDLPRI

-707 QHGGRIDVTS
+707 QHGGRIEVTS
-717 QVGRGTVFSIVLQ
+717 EIGRGTVFSIVLQ
-730 VESPILENVESES
+730 VESPILEEQSE
-743 KQSTR
+743 TRSATR

>member
-1 LQFLPIEN
+1 
-9 WQSAIGNEL
+9 
-18 EPMGERPA
+18 MGESPA
-26 ELASRTAP
+26 ELAYHNAP
-34 ATLESEPVE
+34 SISDSDRASP
-43 SYLRRYDAIIETTT
+43 RMRQYDVFIETTT
-57 QMLATPRLNER
+57 QMLATPKLQER
-68 LLLALEGVESIF
+68 LLLALEAISNNF
-80 GHRQAAV
+80 GYRQAAIAV
-87 AIINERDAELRI
+87 INERDAELRVRAAI
-99 RVTVGFDGDSTR
+99 GFDGDTR
-111 VKMPLDSSAACVRV
+111 VEMPLDSSASCVRV
-125 IHDSQSVWISMKED
+125 IHDAQPLWISMEED
-139 EASQT
+139 AGSRS
-144 LFDKMHWQEDVLALP
+144 LFANMQWHSEVLAVP
-159 LFGIAEIS
+159 LFGIAEGS
-167 TKKARDVTAG
+167 PRPSAARA
-177 SRVPPQYWTV
+177 SNQYWTFEP
-187 DTGTRLGI
+187 GARLGV
-195 LYVGATENAID
+195 LYIGANQDDVD
-206 PISLKLLKL
+206 PESLMLIKR
-215 FAERVGVIASL
+215 FAERIGIVASL
-226 AVHQE
+226 ATHQE
-231 RLVNTVTKLQ
+231 RLVSTVTKLQ

-246 TESIMKSVADPIVL
+246 IESIMKSVADPIVL

-309 SSETIQRDITLVDPI
+309 SSEVIQRDITLVDPI

-332 VISTPAANARGE
+332 VISTPAANSRGE

-368 FLKLQHAEAESRRER
+368 FVKLQQAEAESRRER

-417 QENESFRSPGAAAVR
+417 QENDSFKSSAAAAVR
-432 ANAVKLTSFISGLA
+432 TNAVKLTSFISTLA

-459 IDPEDGQSLPMEITA
+459 IDPEDGRSLPMEITA
-474 REVLDPAGQVTAV
+474 REVLDATGQVTAV

-539 LYLMQGTSN
+539 LYLMQGS
-548 GDQNNRFLEIA
+548 GDDKNTRFLEIA

-579 PGEVDWVDVNQLLEE
+579 PGEVDWVDINQVLEE

-604 QLRIRITRSFDDSLP
+604 QLKIRITRSFDQDLP
-619 RVRARADQL
+619 RIRARADQL

-638 AQQAIEGE
+638 AQHAIAGD
-646 GEIAIS
+646 GEIVIS
-652 TFRYEQ
+652 TSRYEQ
-658 SLQPS
+658 ALQPS
-663 IVVQLSDS
+663 ILVQLSDS
-671 GVGIDEDDLNRI
+671 GIGIAEDDLARI

-707 QHGGRIDVTS
+707 QHGGRIEVS
-717 QVGRGTVFSIVLQ
+717 SEVGRGTVFSIVLQ
-730 VESPILENVESES
+730 VDSPILEEQVTQAKVAN
-743 KQSTR
+743 

>member
-1 LQFLPIEN
+1 
-9 WQSAIGNEL
+9 
-18 EPMGERPA
+18 MGEVPA
-26 ELASRTAP
+26 ELAFRTTP
-34 ATLESEPVE
+34 TISESERVDP
-43 SYLRRYDAIIETTT
+43 YLRLYDAFLETTT
-57 QMLATPRLNER
+57 QMLATPKLNER
-68 LLLALEGVESIF
+68 LLLALEGIESIF
-80 GHRQAAV
+80 GYRQAAI
-87 AIINERDAELRI
+87 AIINEKDAEMRI
-99 RVTVGFDGDSTR
+99 RVASGFDVDATR
-111 VKMPLDSSAACVRV
+111 VEMPLDSSAACVRV
-125 IHDSQSVWISMKED
+125 IHDAQPLWISIQED
-139 EASQT
+139 EASRT
-144 LFDKMHWQEDVLALP
+144 LFDKMRWEQDVLALP

-167 TKKARDVTAG
+167 KKPRPNVTVD
-177 SRVPPQYWTV
+177 SRPPAQYWTF
-187 DTGTRLGI
+187 DPGSRLGA
-195 LYVGATENAID
+195 LYVGASENAID
-206 PISLKLLKL
+206 PLTLKLLKR
-215 FAERVGVIASL
+215 FADRVGVISAL
-226 AVHQE
+226 AIHQE
-231 RLVNTVTKLQ
+231 RLVNTVAKLQ

-246 TESIMKSVADPIVL
+246 IESIMKSVADPIVL

-309 SSETIQRDITLVDPI
+309 SSEVIQRDITLVDPI

-368 FLKLQHAEAESRRER
+368 FVKLQQAEAESRRER

-417 QENESFRSPGAAAVR
+417 QENDSFRSQAAAAVR

-459 IDPEDGQSLPMEITA
+459 IDPEVGRSLPMEITA
-474 REVLDPAGQVTAV
+474 REVLDPTGQVTAV

-539 LYLMQGTSN
+539 LYLMQANSEV
-548 GDQNNRFLEIA
+548 DQNARFLEIA

-579 PGEVDWVDVNQLLEE
+579 PGEVDWIDINQLLEE
-594 TLVLMEKKMR
+594 TLVLMEKTMR
-604 QLRIRITRSFDDSLP
+604 QLRIRITKSLDESLP
-619 RVRARADQL
+619 RIRARADQL

-646 GEIAIS
+646 GEITIS

-658 SLQPS
+658 ALQPS
-663 IVVQLSDS
+663 IMVQLSDS
-671 GVGIDEDDLNRI
+671 GVGIAEDDINRI

-707 QHGGRIDVTS
+707 QHGGRIEVTS
-717 QVGRGTVFSIVLQ
+717 EVGRGTVFSIVLQ
-730 VESPILENVESES
+730 VDSPVLEDPQGEP
-743 KQSTR
+743 KQSRK

>member
-1 LQFLPIEN
+1 
-9 WQSAIGNEL
+9 
-18 EPMGERPA
+18 MGEVPA
-26 ELASRTAP
+26 ELSFRAAP
-34 ATLESEPVE
+34 SISDSERMSPQ
-43 SYLRRYDAIIETTT
+43 LRQYDVFIETTT
-57 QMLATPRLNER
+57 QMLATPRLHER
-68 LLLALEGVESIF
+68 LLLALEAISNNF
-80 GHRQAAV
+80 GHRQAAI
-87 AIINERDAELRI
+87 ALINERDAELRV
-99 RVTVGFDGDSTR
+99 RAAVGFDVDLSTTR
-111 VKMPLDSSAACVRV
+111 VEMPLDSSATCVRV
-125 IHDSQSVWISMKED
+125 IHDAQPLWIPMQED
-139 EASQT
+139 ESSRS
-144 LFDKMHWQEDVLALP
+144 LFADMQWQDEVLAIP
-159 LFGIAEIS
+159 LFGISEIPA
-167 TKKARDVTAG
+167 KPGRD
-177 SRVPPQYWTV
+177 SRRNQYWTFEP
-187 DTGTRLGI
+187 GARLGV
-195 LYVGATENAID
+195 LYVGADRDTAD
-206 PISLKLLKL
+206 PNSLVLIKR
-215 FAERVGVIASL
+215 FAERIGIVASL
-226 AVHQE
+226 ATHQE

-246 TESIMKSVADPIVL
+246 IESIMKSVADPIVL

-309 SSETIQRDITLVDPI
+309 SSEVIQRDITLVDPI

-359 EANEELARN
+359 EANDELARN
-368 FLKLQHAEAESRRER
+368 FVKLQHAESESRRER

-417 QENESFRSPGAAAVR
+417 QENASFRSSAAAAVR
-432 ANAVKLTSFISGLA
+432 TNAVKLTSFISGLA

-459 IDPEDGQSLPMEITA
+459 SDPESGRSLPMEITA
-474 REVLDPAGQVTAV
+474 REVLDATGQVTAV

-539 LYLMQGTSN
+539 LYLMQTNASE
-548 GDQNNRFLEIA
+548 GDKNARFLEIA

-594 TLVLMEKKMR
+594 TLVLMEKKLR
-604 QLRIRITRSFDDSLP
+604 QLRIRITPSFDESLP
-619 RVRARADQL
+619 KIRARADQL

-638 AQQAIEGE
+638 AQQAIEGD
-646 GEIAIS
+646 GEIVIS
-652 TFRYEQ
+652 TSRYEQ
-658 SLQPS
+658 ALQPS
-663 IVVQLSDS
+663 IVIQLSDS
-671 GVGIDEDDLNRI
+671 GVGIAEDDLNRI

-707 QHGGRIDVTS
+707 QHGGRIEVS
-717 QVGRGTVFSIVLQ
+717 SEVGRGTVFSIVLQ
-730 VESPILENVESES
+730 VDSPILEDLKSES
-743 KQSTR
+743 KVTQK

>member
-1 LQFLPIEN
+1 
-9 WQSAIGNEL
+9 
-18 EPMGERPA
+18 MGEVPT
-26 ELASRTAP
+26 ELDF
-34 ATLESEPVE
+34 ATVPPISDNERIG
-43 SYLRRYDAIIETTT
+43 SYLRQYDVFVETTT
-57 QMLATPRLNER
+57 QMLATPRVNER
-68 LLLALEGVESIF
+68 LLLALEGISNIF

-99 RVTVGFDGDSTR
+99 RAAVGFNTEPPARAD
-111 VKMPLDSSAACVRV
+111 MPLDSSAACVRV
-125 IHDSQSVWISMKED
+125 IHDAVPLWISMKED
-139 EASQT
+139 VASRT
-144 LFDKMHWQEDVLALP
+144 LFDKMHWEHDVIAIP
-159 LFGIAEIS
+159 LFGISEFS
-167 TKKARDVTAG
+167 TSRSSDSRHVARLPGHFWTFDPG
-177 SRVPPQYWTV
+177 SR
-187 DTGTRLGI
+187 LGV
-195 LYVGATENAID
+195 LYVGADRETVD
-206 PISLKLLKL
+206 PLSLNLLKR
-215 FAERVGVIASL
+215 FADRVGIITSL
-226 AVHQE
+226 AIHQE
-231 RLVNTVTKLQ
+231 KLVTTVTKLQ

-246 TESIMKSVADPIVL
+246 IESIMKSVADPIVL

-309 SSETIQRDITLVDPI
+309 SSEVVQRDITLVDPI

-368 FLKLQHAEAESRRER
+368 FVKLQQAEADSTRER

-417 QENESFRSPGAAAVR
+417 EEQSSFRPTAAGAVR
-432 ANAVKLTSFISGLA
+432 TNAVKLTSFISGLA

-459 IDPEDGQSLPMEITA
+459 IDPDGGRLLPMEITS
-474 REVLDPAGQVTAV
+474 REVLDPTGQVTAV

-539 LYLMQGTSN
+539 LYLMESGSE
-548 GDQNNRFLEIA
+548 GDKNTRFLEIA

-579 PGEVDWVDVNQLLEE
+579 SGEVDWVDVNQLIEE
-594 TLVLMEKKMR
+594 TLVLLEKKMR
-604 QLRIRITRSFDDSLP
+604 QLRIRVNRDFDATLP
-619 RVRARADQL
+619 KIRARADQL
-628 RQVFLNLIIN
+628 RQVILNLIIN
-638 AQQAIEGE
+638 AQQAIQGG
-646 GEIAIS
+646 GEINITTS
-652 TFRYEQ
+652 RYEQ
-658 SLQPS
+658 ALQPS
-663 IVVQLSDS
+663 ILIQLTDT
-671 GVGIDEDDLNRI
+671 GVGIHEDDRNRI
-683 FDPFFSTGKKGTG
+683 FEPFFSSGKKGTG

-707 QHGGRIDVTS
+707 QHGGRIEVTS
-717 QVGRGTVFSIVLQ
+717 EVGRGTVFMIILQ
-730 VESPILENVESES
+730 VESPILEAQETERLT
-743 KQSTR
+743 TR

>member
-1 LQFLPIEN
+1 
-9 WQSAIGNEL
+9 
-18 EPMGERPA
+18 
-26 ELASRTAP
+26 
-34 ATLESEPVE
+34 
-43 SYLRRYDAIIETTT
+43 
-57 QMLATPRLNER
+57 
-68 LLLALEGVESIF
+68 
-80 GHRQAAV
+80 
-87 AIINERDAELRI
+87 
-99 RVTVGFDGDSTR
+99 
-111 VKMPLDSSAACVRV
+111 
-125 IHDSQSVWISMKED
+125 
-139 EASQT
+139 
-144 LFDKMHWQEDVLALP
+144 
-159 LFGIAEIS
+159 
-167 TKKARDVTAG
+167 
-177 SRVPPQYWTV
+177 
-187 DTGTRLGI
+187 
-195 LYVGATENAID
+195 
-206 PISLKLLKL
+206 
-215 FAERVGVIASL
+215 
-226 AVHQE
+226 
-231 RLVNTVTKLQ
+231 
-241 RERQW
+241 
-246 TESIMKSVADPIVL
+246 MKSVADPIVL

-309 SSETIQRDITLVDPI
+309 SSEVIQRDITLVDPI

-368 FLKLQHAEAESRRER
+368 FIKLQDAEAESRRER

-410 RRAELLF
+410 RRAQLLF
-417 QENESFRSPGAAAVR
+417 QENASFRSPAAAAVR
-432 ANAVKLTSFISGLA
+432 ANAVKLTSFISTLA

-459 IDPEDGQSLPMEITA
+459 IDPEGGRSLPMEITA
-474 REVLDPAGQVTAV
+474 REVLDPSGQVTAV

-539 LYLMQGTSN
+539 LYLMESN
-548 GDQNNRFLEIA
+548 SESDKNSRFLEIA

-579 PGEVDWVDVNQLLEE
+579 PGEVDWVDINQLLEE

-604 QLRIRITRSFDDSLP
+604 QMRIRIVRRFDEELP
-619 RVRARADQL
+619 KIRARADQL

-638 AQQAIEGE
+638 AQQAIQGE
-646 GEIAIS
+646 GEIVLS

-671 GVGIDEDDLNRI
+671 GVGIAADDLNRI

-707 QHGGRIDVTS
+707 QHGGRIEVTS
-717 QVGRGTVFSIVLQ
+717 EIGRGTVFSIVLQ
-730 VESPILENVESES
+730 VESPILEDLENGS
-743 KQSTR
+743 KQSPK